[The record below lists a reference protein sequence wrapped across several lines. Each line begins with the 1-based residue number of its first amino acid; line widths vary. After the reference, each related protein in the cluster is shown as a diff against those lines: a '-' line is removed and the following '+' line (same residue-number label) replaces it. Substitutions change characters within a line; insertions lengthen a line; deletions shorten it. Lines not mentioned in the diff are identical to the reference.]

1 VPRGAA
7 FRAVDRPARAQ
18 FGGRSVDLCWL
29 AQLAL
34 AALIVFWIAFVVHTA
49 RSALLH

>member
-1 VPRGAA
+1 M
-7 FRAVDRPARAQ
+7 RAQ

-49 RSALLH
+49 LGSALLH